1 MAYDGKSRSEKRADW
16 FTGFNREA
24 MAREAWIISSPG
36 ASEIIIE
43 TLPGNPWIDE
53 LTGRGFSL
61 QWEGNGQR
69 IVSHYYS
76 EPMTLSSSGA
86 MMPLTPGSTREVT
99 MVRREP
105 GIARTERFSF
115 RAPR

>member
-1 MAYDGKSRSEKRADW
+1 VTLPKPRSEKRHDW

-36 ASEIIIE
+36 ASEVLIE
-43 TLPGNPWIDE
+43 CLPGNPWIDE
-53 LTGRGFSL
+53 LKGRGFSL
-61 QWEGNGQR
+61 RWDGEGQR

-86 MMPLTPGSTREVT
+86 MVPLTPGSTKEVT
-99 MVRREP
+99 MVKREP
-105 GIARTERFSF
+105 GIARTERYSF
-115 RAPR
+115 KTPF